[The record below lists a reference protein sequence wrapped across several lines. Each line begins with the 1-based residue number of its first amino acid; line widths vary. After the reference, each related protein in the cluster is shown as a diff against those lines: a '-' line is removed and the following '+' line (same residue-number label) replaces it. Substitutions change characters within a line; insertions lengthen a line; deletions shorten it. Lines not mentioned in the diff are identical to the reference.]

1 MPASTSY
8 EKEII
13 AWFKKNKRDLPWRKT
28 DAWGVLV
35 SEIMLQQTPVQRV
48 LPVYNE
54 WMKRWPTPAHLA
66 KATPAEVITAWGRL
80 GYPRRALR
88 LHECAKVITTEFK
101 GVIPNTESELRKL
114 PGIGEYTAAAM
125 VAFAFE
131 GRSLVLDINIRRL
144 FSRLY
149 KGEEAPA
156 AAPTKAERHEYAEYV
171 PQKNAHLWAAATME
185 LGALICTAKNPI
197 CGRCPVAD
205 SCQWRSLDYPA
216 TDRIK
221 RTQTWHGTDRQ
232 CRGTIVQALRE
243 NSTLNKKQIHLLWDV
258 PSQVEKAIL
267 TLLDDGLIEE
277 RRKNTY
283 SLPR

>member
-1 MPASTSY
+1 MY
-8 EKEII
+8 ERAII
-13 AWFKKNKRDLPWRKT
+13 DWFKKNKRDLPWRKT

-48 LPVYNE
+48 LPIYNE

-66 KATPAEVITAWGRL
+66 KASPAEVITAWGRL

-88 LHECAKVITTEFK
+88 LHECAKVITNDLN
-101 GVIPNTESELRKL
+101 GVIPQSESELRAL

-144 FSRLY
+144 FARLY
-149 KGEEAPA
+149 KGEESPTT
-156 AAPTKAERHEYAEYV
+156 APTKAERTEYAEYL

-185 LGALICTAKNPI
+185 LGAIICTAKNPL
-197 CGRCPVAD
+197 CGRCPVSDQCA
-205 SCQWRSLDYPA
+205 WRSLDYPA
-216 TDRIK
+216 SERIK

-243 NSTLNKKQIHLLWDV
+243 NSTLNKKQLHLLWDV
-258 PSQVEKAIL
+258 PSQLEKAIL

-277 RRKNTY
+277 RRKNNY

>member
-1 MPASTSY
+1 MSNLERT
-8 EKEII
+8 II
-13 AWFKKNKRDLPWRKT
+13 DWFKKNKRDLPWRKT
-28 DAWGVLV
+28 DSWGVLV

-54 WMKRWPTPAHLA
+54 WMKRWPTSADLA
-66 KATPAEVITAWGRL
+66 KASPAEVITAWGRL

-88 LHECAKVITTEFK
+88 LHECAKVITTEYK
-101 GVIPNTESELRKL
+101 GVIPDTEAELRKL

-125 VAFAFE
+125 VAFAFN
-131 GRSLVLDINIRRL
+131 GSSLVLDINIRRL
-144 FSRLY
+144 FSRLF
-149 KGEEAPA
+149 KGEEAPS
-156 AAPTKAERHEYAEYV
+156 AAPTKAERDEYAQYV
-171 PQKNAHLWAAATME
+171 PKKNPHLWAAATME
-185 LGALICTAKNPI
+185 LGALICTAKNPV

-205 SCQWRSLDYPA
+205 QCQWRSLDYPA
-216 TDRIK
+216 STRIK

-232 CRGTIVQALRE
+232 CRGTVVQALRD
-243 NSTLNKKQIHLLWDV
+243 NSVLTKKEILLLWDV

-277 RRKNTY
+277 RKKNTF

>member
-1 MPASTSY
+1 MY
-8 EKEII
+8 EKTII
-13 AWFKKNKRDLPWRKT
+13 AWFKKNKRDLPWRNT

-48 LPVYNE
+48 LPVYTE
-54 WMKRWPTPAHLA
+54 WMKRWPTPARLA
-66 KATPAEVITAWGRL
+66 KATPAEVITSWGRL

-88 LHECAKVITTEFK
+88 LHECAKVITNELG
-101 GVIPNTESELRKL
+101 GVIPSTEAELRKL

-131 GRSLVLDINIRRL
+131 GSSLVLDINIRRL

-149 KGEEAPA
+149 KGEESPT
-156 AAPTKAERHEYAEYV
+156 AAPTKAERIEYAECV
-171 PQKNAHLWAAATME
+171 PKKNAHLWAAATME
-185 LGALICTAKNPI
+185 LGALVCTAQKPL
-197 CGRCPVAD
+197 CGRCPVAEQ
-205 SCQWRSLDYPA
+205 CAWRSLDYPA
-216 TDRIK
+216 STRVK

-232 CRGTIVQALRE
+232 CRGTIVQALRD

-258 PSQVEKAIL
+258 PSQVEKALL

-277 RRKNTY
+277 RRKNTF

>member
-1 MPASTSY
+1 MY
-8 EKEII
+8 EKTII
-13 AWFKKNKRDLPWRKT
+13 AWFKKNKRDLPWRNT

-48 LPVYNE
+48 LPVYTE

-88 LHECAKVITTEFK
+88 LHECAKVITNELH
-101 GVIPNTESELRKL
+101 GVIPSTEIELRTL

-131 GRSLVLDINIRRL
+131 GSSLVLDINIRRL

-149 KGEEAPA
+149 KGEESPT
-156 AAPTKAERHEYAEYV
+156 AAPTKAERIEYAEYV
-171 PQKNAHLWAAATME
+171 PQKNAHIWAAATME
-185 LGALICTAKNPI
+185 LGALVCTAQKPL

-205 SCQWRSLDYPA
+205 HCAWRSLDYPVS
-216 TDRIK
+216 TRVK

-243 NSTLNKKQIHLLWDV
+243 NSSLNKKQIHLLWDV
-258 PSQVEKAIL
+258 PSQVEKALL

-277 RRKNTY
+277 RRKNTF

>member
-1 MPASTSY
+1 MY
-8 EKEII
+8 EKTII
-13 AWFKKNKRDLPWRKT
+13 DWFKKNKRDLPWRKT

-88 LHECAKVITTEFK
+88 LHECAKVITTELE
-101 GVIPNTESELRKL
+101 GVIPQEESELRKL

-125 VAFAFE
+125 VAFAF
-131 GRSLVLDINIRRL
+131 GGKSLVLDINIRRL

-149 KGEEAPA
+149 RGEEAPT
-156 AAPTKAERHEYAEYV
+156 AAPTKAERVEYLQYV
-171 PQKNAHLWAAATME
+171 PAKNAHIWAAATME
-185 LGALICTAKNPI
+185 LGALICTAKNPL
-197 CGRCPVAD
+197 CGRCPVANE
-205 SCQWRSLDYPA
+205 CAWRSLDYPVSE
-216 TDRIK
+216 RVK

-243 NSTLNKKQIHLLWDV
+243 NASLSKKEIHLLWDV
-258 PSQVEKAIL
+258 PSQVEKALL

-277 RRKNTY
+277 RRKNSY

>member
-1 MPASTSY
+1 MSNFERT
-8 EKEII
+8 II
-13 AWFKKNKRDLPWRKT
+13 DWFKKNKRDLPWRKT
-28 DAWGVLV
+28 DSWGVLV

-54 WMKRWPTPAHLA
+54 WMKRWPTSADLA
-66 KATPAEVITAWGRL
+66 KASPAEVITAWGRL

-88 LHECAKVITTEFK
+88 LHECAKVITTEYK
-101 GVIPNTESELRKL
+101 GVIPDKEAELRKL

-125 VAFAFE
+125 VAFAFN
-131 GRSLVLDINIRRL
+131 GSSLVLDINIRRL

-149 KGEEAPA
+149 KGEEAPS
-156 AAPTKAERHEYAEYV
+156 AAPTKAERDEYAQYV
-171 PQKNAHLWAAATME
+171 PKKNPHLWAAATME
-185 LGALICTAKNPI
+185 LGALICTAKNPL

-205 SCQWRSLDYPA
+205 QCLWRSLDYPA
-216 TDRIK
+216 STRVK

-232 CRGTIVQALRE
+232 CRGTVVQALRD
-243 NSTLNKKQIHLLWDV
+243 NSVLTKKEILLLWDV

-277 RRKNTY
+277 RKNNTF